1 MDKRFWKEISKFLKG
16 LLETNVEYAQ
26 KQIDTLAVTAKEVVS
41 LINTDKIMLLIR
53 TEATLA

>member
-16 LLETNVEYAQ
+16 LLETNVQYAQ